1 MRLGGTETVKVDVRI
16 LAATNADLKK
26 LVQQNRFREDLYY
39 RINVITINLPRLRE
53 RKEDIP
59 LLVDHFLKKYCQ
71 ENARPAMQFTPQAM
85 MRLLDHDWPGNVR
98 ELENAVERAVV
109 LAAGPELGPELLPD
123 QVSQDGSRGVAHVLA
138 QDFEGR
144 SLFEIVEG
152 YERRI
157 ISEMLAQTNW
167 SQTEAAERFRI
178 PLSTLNQKVK
188 RLQIDVRRRA
198 ELTPKR

>member
-59 LLVDHFLKKYCQ
+59 LLVGHFLKKYCQ
-71 ENARPAMQFTPQAM
+71 ENGRPAMQFTPQAM

-98 ELENAVERAVV
+98 ELENAVRRLVV
-109 LAAGPELGPELLPD
+109 LGDVRQVLTDSPTPSESTVVPSAQRPVSEDAAMGLREIARRAAREAERRAIAGVLD
-123 QVSQDGSRGVAHVLA
+123 QVRWN
-138 QDFEGR
+138 R
-144 SLFEIVEG
+144 
-152 YERRI
+152 
-157 ISEMLAQTNW
+157 
-167 SQTEAAERFRI
+167 TEAARLLKI
-178 PLSTLNQKVK
+178 SYKTLLSKIAECGLAPKQG
-188 RLQIDVRRRA
+188 RRA
-198 ELTPKR
+198 P